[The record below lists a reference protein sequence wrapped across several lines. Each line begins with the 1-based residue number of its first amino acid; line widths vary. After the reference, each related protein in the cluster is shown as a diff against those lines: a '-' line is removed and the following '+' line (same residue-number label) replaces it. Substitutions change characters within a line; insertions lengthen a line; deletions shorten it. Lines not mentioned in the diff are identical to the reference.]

1 MSTIPYTKQLIS
13 FEEQV
18 DLLKDRGMS
27 VENEDK
33 AVHVLQNVS
42 YYRLSGYWYPL
53 LEDKENHVFK
63 PGATFDTVFAIY
75 KFDSKLRKL
84 IITELE
90 KIEVAVRTQIVH
102 ILSQRYDGYW
112 FTNAALF
119 TSPTKH
125 AKALIKIAEEYNRSD
140 EEFVTAF
147 KNKYSNPFPPSW
159 MTMEIT
165 SFGSLSI
172 LYSNLKPGKTKR
184 EIANY
189 FGLPDTVLES
199 WLHSIVY
206 LRNICA
212 HHCRLWNRVLSI
224 RPLMPRSPKKQFI
237 QDKTVSNKRTYFIL
251 CMVIYMLNTV
261 NPKHSFIVRF
271 KKLLA
276 EYPNIDVKAMGFP
289 VNWEN
294 DPLWQSDNN

>member
-1 MSTIPYTKQLIS
+1 MSKISYTKQLIS
-13 FEEQV
+13 FEEQIA
-18 DLLKDRGMS
+18 LLKDRGMS
-27 VENEDK
+27 VEDK
-33 AVHVLQNVS
+33 NKALHILQNVS

-53 LEDKENHVFK
+53 LEDKEKHVFK

-112 FTNAALF
+112 FMNAALF

-125 AKALIKIAEEYNRSD
+125 AKALVKIAEEYNRSD

-189 FGLPDTVLES
+189 FGLPDKVLES

-212 HHCRLWNRVLSI
+212 HHCRLWNRALSI

-237 QDKTVSNKRTYFIL
+237 QDNTVSNKRTYFIL

-294 DPLWQSDNN
+294 DPLWRSAKK

>member
-1 MSTIPYTKQLIS
+1 MSKIPYTKHLIS
-13 FEEQV
+13 FEDQV
-18 DLLKDRGMS
+18 ALLKDRGMS
-27 VENEDK
+27 VEDEDK
-33 AVHVLQNVS
+33 ALHILQNVS

-53 LEDKENHVFK
+53 IGDKQNHVFK

-102 ILSQRYDGYW
+102 ILSQQYDGYW
-112 FTNAALF
+112 FMNVALF
-119 TSPTKH
+119 TNPTKH
-125 AKALIKIAEEYNRSD
+125 AKALVKIAEEYNRSD

-172 LYSNLKPGKTKR
+172 LYSNLRPGKTKR

-212 HHCRLWNRVLSI
+212 HHCRLWNRVLSV
-224 RPLMPRSPKKQFI
+224 RPLMPRSPKKHFI

-251 CMVIYMLNTV
+251 CMIIYMLNTV
-261 NPKHSFIVRF
+261 NPKHSFIGRF

-289 VNWEN
+289 ANWEN
-294 DPLWQSDNN
+294 DPLWRSAKI